1 MAYRFNPAPGWP
13 QPPTGWL
20 PPAGWRPDP
29 SWPPAPHGWQW
40 LVEDDTEP
48 TIALPGYGTPPTPVS
63 VAGGS
68 WVSRHKVL
76 TGVITAVAALLVIG
90 TIGNAMDTGDPAPHG
105 IAVAATSTPTAT
117 PEGEASSS
125 APSTPEAAATTAE
138 VVEDRVTM
146 PKLVGLRLSAAEA
159 VLSSLGIDNVDA
171 RDASPEDRI
180 VLLSTNWVVTA
191 QGHKPGSKIDPSESV
206 ILKVKKPSDGQGTV
220 QTAVGTVPDVTCMDL
235 QAAQDTLQA
244 AGFFNLGSEDGS
256 GQGRMQILDRDWVVI
271 AQSVPAG
278 AQPSPLKRIVLASV
292 KYGESTGASNCRS

>member
-13 QPPTGWL
+13 APPEGWL
-20 PPAGWRPDP
+20 PPDGWQPDP
-29 SWPPAPHGWQW
+29 SWPPAPGGWQW

-48 TIALPGYGTPPTPVS
+48 TVVLPGYGTTPTSASP
-63 VAGGS
+63 AGGS

-76 TGVITAVAALLVIG
+76 TGVAAVVAALTVLG
-90 TIGNAMDTGDPAPHG
+90 MIGNAVDTGDPAPQG
-105 IAVAATSTPTAT
+105 VADAATSTPTAT
-117 PEGEASSS
+117 PDSDESSS
-125 APSTPEAAATTAE
+125 APSTSDAAATTAE
-138 VVEDRVTM
+138 VLEDRVTM
-146 PKLVGLRLSAAEA
+146 PKLVGKRLSAAEG
-159 VLSSLGIDNVDA
+159 VLSSLGIDDVDA

-180 VLLSTNWVVTA
+180 VLMSTNWVVTA
-191 QGHKPGSKIDPSESV
+191 QDHRAGAKIDPSESV
-206 ILKVKKPSDGQGTV
+206 ILKVKKPSDRQGTV
-220 QTAVGTVPDVTCMDL
+220 QTAIGTVPNVRCMDL

-278 AQPSPLKRIVLASV
+278 AQPSPLKRVVLASV